1 MHTRLALGAPTS
13 ASVGERPSAPS
24 TPRRLGAVDHR
35 TVAAAVVAWKEKG
48 EMSGMINV
56 ARQVIGLPQTQ
67 PGQVIGLPHREGRRT
82 RAPSQERGS
91 NQDDARPMEA
101 QSKAAG
107 ARQRPPVIENRRPL
121 PDSNDS
127 DYGPT
132 STFGR
137 RSARTAPAPIVLPRG
152 DLMRRPKRGR
162 SPSPTD
168 RVIPIGA
175 GPRAPAGPPPDHLLG
190 NRDGREH
197 DGRERPL
204 ETWQTFQHNPESTF
218 QHSPES
224 WRRVLNDIGID
235 INARRELFCLSQMG
249 DEELSRAQD
258 IIDNLLKKESNNDRP
273 RNPSGFVHACV
284 LNVQND
290 LGWGSTPWEP
300 RDKRRRC

>member
-1 MHTRLALGAPTS
+1 
-13 ASVGERPSAPS
+13 
-24 TPRRLGAVDHR
+24 
-35 TVAAAVVAWKEKG
+35 
-48 EMSGMINV
+48 MSGMINV

-107 ARQRPPVIENRRPL
+107 ARQRPPVIENRLPM

-127 DYGPT
+127 DDGPT
-132 STFGR
+132 LYDMR
-137 RSARTAPAPIVLPRG
+137 RLLPAPTVLPRG
-152 DLMRRPKRGR
+152 ETMRPPKRSR
-162 SPSPTD
+162 SPSPTN
-168 RVIPIGA
+168 RVIPIGAMPIGAIPVGA

-249 DEELSRAQD
+249 DDELWRAQD
-258 IIDNLLKKESNNDRP
+258 IISNLLKKESNNDRP